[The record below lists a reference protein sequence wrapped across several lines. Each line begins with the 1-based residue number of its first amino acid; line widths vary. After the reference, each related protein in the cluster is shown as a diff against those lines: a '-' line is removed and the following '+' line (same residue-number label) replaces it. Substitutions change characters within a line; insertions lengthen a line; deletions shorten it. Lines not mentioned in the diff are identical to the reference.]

1 MTVNPSNKYRFLLH
15 LKNIFFISLLISSCT
30 IPRNYQKGKPFVA
43 KNNIEV
49 KGGNF
54 TKEEKAT
61 LKQRLN
67 IQLDD
72 SSKVNIVDKYFVR
85 HIIVSPPAYD
95 SNSAS
100 RSARNMETS
109 MLHLGYYKSV
119 ADYHADTVN
128 VEDQQRVHVN
138 YTIQVNKPTL
148 IDTLMYILQ
157 RPDLQQLALQNI
169 DKRLLKKG
177 EPVTKVNVLGEL
189 NRLVILF
196 RNNGYYKFTSE
207 ELIMRG
213 DTTIAALTTVT
224 DDIFERLRLL
234 GEAQQARDSPTIKL
248 AVVLNPPADSS
259 KLKRYYINNI
269 YILPDYRNGDTPAD
283 TVLMTEL
290 SQKKDCDTCQVNFI
304 VKYHKKLFRNS
315 FLGRNMYIKKG
326 DLYSQE
332 NFYKTL
338 NSFSRAGVW
347 QSVNIQ
353 VAEVKDKDSLYKIDL
368 VIQLM
373 PGKQY
378 AYEAS
383 IEASYSASSSINTVS
398 VINAG
403 NLLGLSGNIS
413 VLNRNLNKEG
423 IRMTNSVR
431 GGIELNFMPD
441 SNNNRSLVSANEIS
455 YTNNISL
462 PRFVFPFLK
471 LNKDNRFTSTESFIT
486 TGLSYI
492 NRIDLFNLQTINFG
506 FGYTG
511 ITRKNQQITFKPI
524 NFEFTKL
531 YNETDSF
538 KKTLAENPYLRYS
551 FNTAMV
557 AGSSIGYRAIKR
569 SDKHPNRQHIVR
581 LHLEESGVL
590 WARLGL
596 FKKYLSEFIKADA
609 EYVFSTSR
617 PKSAFVFRIFGGIGI
632 PLSKDSALPFFKQYF
647 GGGSNSMRA
656 WPIRAIGRGSQPLAP
671 YGSTTFQD
679 RTGDIQL
686 ETNLEYRYTIV
697 QIIPNSLVLRGA
709 FFADIGNIWNLKNTK
724 ASGGG
729 IDSAQ
734 FKFNR
739 LYKELGVSAGTG
751 FRLDFNYFILRFDLG
766 FRFKRP
772 DVSEN
777 DGWQIPD
784 ITFNNIF
791 KRGEQVPDP
800 NDPTKTYNDNRYRKW
815 RYENFNF
822 TLGISYPF

>member
-1 MTVNPSNKYRFLLH
+1 
-15 LKNIFFISLLISSCT
+15 
-30 IPRNYQKGKPFVA
+30 
-43 KNNIEV
+43 
-49 KGGNF
+49 
-54 TKEEKAT
+54 
-61 LKQRLN
+61 
-67 IQLDD
+67 
-72 SSKVNIVDKYFVR
+72 
-85 HIIVSPPAYD
+85 
-95 SNSAS
+95 
-100 RSARNMETS
+100 
-109 MLHLGYYKSV
+109 
-119 ADYHADTVN
+119 
-128 VEDQQRVHVN
+128 
-138 YTIQVNKPTL
+138 
-148 IDTLMYILQ
+148 
-157 RPDLQQLALQNI
+157 
-169 DKRLLKKG
+169 
-177 EPVTKVNVLGEL
+177 
-189 NRLVILF
+189 
-196 RNNGYYKFTSE
+196 
-207 ELIMRG
+207 
-213 DTTIAALTTVT
+213 
-224 DDIFERLRLL
+224 
-234 GEAQQARDSPTIKL
+234 
-248 AVVLNPPADSS
+248 
-259 KLKRYYINNI
+259 
-269 YILPDYRNGDTPAD
+269 
-283 TVLMTEL
+283 
-290 SQKKDCDTCQVNFI
+290 
-304 VKYHKKLFRNS
+304 
-315 FLGRNMYIKKG
+315 MYIKKG
-326 DLYSQE
+326 DVYNQE

-353 VAEVKDKDSLYKIDL
+353 VTEVKDKDSLYKIDL

-398 VINAG
+398 AINAG
-403 NLLGLSGNIS
+403 NLLGLSGNVS

-423 IRMTNSVR
+423 IKMTNSVR

-455 YTNNISL
+455 YTNNITL

-471 LNKDNRFTSTESFIT
+471 LNRDNRFTSTESFIT
-486 TGLSYI
+486 TGFSYI

-511 ITRKNQQITFKPI
+511 ITRKNQHLTFKPI
-524 NFEFTKL
+524 NFEFTRL

-557 AGSSIGYRAIKR
+557 AGSSIGYSTLNR
-569 SDKHPNRQHIVR
+569 SDKHPTRQHSIRV
-581 LHLEESGVL
+581 HLEESGVL

-617 PKSAFVFRIFGGIGI
+617 PKSAFVFRMFGGIGI
-632 PLSKDSALPFFKQYF
+632 ALNKDTALPFFKQYF

-656 WPIRAIGRGSQPLAP
+656 WPIRSIGRGSQPLAP

-686 ETNLEYRYTIV
+686 ETNLEYRYTIA

-709 FFADIGNIWNLKNTK
+709 FFADIGNIWNLKYTSAN
-724 ASGGG
+724 GG

-739 LYKELGVSAGTG
+739 LYKELGVSAGAG

-784 ITFNNIF
+784 ITFNNLF
-791 KRGEQVPDP
+791 RRGEQVPDP

-822 TLGISYPF
+822 TIGISYPF